1 MHTIDVQ
8 NDTAL
13 RAAERS
19 VDASTARVRRL
30 FDRFVRLIRLDRLV
44 RFDRATLG
52 LASFGLA
59 ASLALAVGTGT
70 AVAQQASGPSS
81 ANAPRSTGRLP
92 VKVVAGKLVAAC
104 DLATSA
110 RRIPANLFI
119 DFDRQCALELH
130 NSAAGRQALDVEGAN
145 PPREVRIIFADLEL
159 SNVGREHGDED
170 FLNDFTK
177 YHSHEIGEDAV
188 VGTIGAGILSRY
200 HVTLDLA
207 NGYLQLDAPRAQGSN
222 AARAVSPS
230 ADDFDVP
237 ITLDAGLVW
246 LPARLPGDISGAM
259 ALGTSRHDAL
269 VDDLIADDLDAPA
282 GDLEFMRI
290 GPLDV
295 ATVLALRP
303 EPSTLAHPD
312 GAIGILGI
320 GFLESFRIEIDRVNR
335 FARIQR
341 TAKRPFPADD
351 RAFFAARVLEEAD
364 ATETFLDAWPDAR
377 LTEEAAR
384 LLVDQ
389 RLEEFA
395 DEPDLRRAI
404 ERYVGSRPKDLRCS
418 TALDLLKALRAEG
431 EETAAVLAGECGLPS
446 AREDRYPES
455 GPQVRSRLG
464 QILYHRGDVD
474 GAWRHFLSAAF
485 NQPDDGT
492 INLYLGRVYEDRG
505 WFERAQSRYVQAIIR
520 PESGPQ
526 AMEGLERVAEALG
539 EDGGLSVDTVDLQ
552 IAGKVYGFGAATR
565 YEPTDGLQPNRR
577 VLVEYFAGA
586 HLDYRAA
593 LGGAL
598 AFEGLASHFGDEY
611 IVPLTY
617 HVSIPKLSPLC
628 TAVAEQVAS
637 RRRATGGIV
646 NVIGGA
652 SMQRATGRHRDAD
665 ALYEMSRQ
673 AVITELGQFS
683 DYEIEI
689 GARTLNGRLVGD
701 VRASGPAD
709 PDLDLMILLAERGVL
724 FPGSSQ
730 VVVHRHVV
738 RANLA
743 ERAGGVP
750 WPEDSDELAYDFD
763 VALSD
768 LVTEHREWLAAQVAM
783 GAEDVPMLGTALD
796 PRQLVVVAFVVD
808 RVTGE
813 VAQAASAR
821 VELTEEEL

>member
-1 MHTIDVQ
+1 VHTIDVH
-8 NDTAL
+8 NETATRARRHSSAFA
-13 RAAERS
+13 RAARALLATGFAVAGAVTGAATTAFAQQPFDPAS
-19 VDASTARVRRL
+19 NPAAGPAPSTAR
-30 FDRFVRLIRLDRLV
+30 
-44 RFDRATLG
+44 
-52 LASFGLA
+52 
-59 ASLALAVGTGT
+59 
-70 AVAQQASGPSS
+70 SS
-81 ANAPRSTGRLP
+81 GRLP
-92 VKVVAGKLVAAC
+92 VTIVAGKLVAAC
-104 DLATSA
+104 DLATNA
-110 RRIPANLFI
+110 RRIPANLFV

-145 PPREVRIIFADLEL
+145 PPREVRIIFPDLEL
-159 SNVGREHGDED
+159 SNVGRAHGDED

-177 YHSHEIGEDAV
+177 YHSHEIGENAV

-200 HVTLDLA
+200 HVTIDLA
-207 NGYLQLDAPRAQGSN
+207 NGYLQLDAPRTQGAN

-237 ITLDAGLVW
+237 ITLDSGLVW
-246 LPARLPGDISGAM
+246 LPARLPGDVTGAM

-269 VDDLIADDLDAPA
+269 IDELVVDDLDAPA
-282 GDLEFMRI
+282 GDVEFLRI

-312 GAIGILGI
+312 GALGILGI
-320 GFLESFRIEIDRVNR
+320 GFLESFRVEIDRVNR

-341 TAKRPFPADD
+341 SAKQPFPADD
-351 RAFFAARVLEEAD
+351 RAFFAARVREEAD
-364 ATETFLDAWPDAR
+364 ATEAFLDAWPEAR

-464 QILYHRGDVD
+464 QILYARGDLD
-474 GAWRHFLSAAF
+474 GAWRHLLSAAF

-505 WFERAQSRYVQAIIR
+505 WLERAQSRYVQAIIV

-526 AMEGLERVAEALG
+526 AMEGLERVALALG
-539 EDGGLSVDTVDLQ
+539 EGGGLSVDTVDLQ

-565 YEPTDGLQPNRR
+565 YRPDADVKPNRR

-586 HLDYRAA
+586 HLDHRAA

-611 IVPLTY
+611 LVPLTY
-617 HVSIPKLSPLC
+617 HVPIPKLSPLC
-628 TAVAEQVAS
+628 TDVAEQVAA
-637 RRRATGGIV
+637 RRGVTGGIV
-646 NVIGGA
+646 NVIDGVSA
-652 SMQRATGRHRDAD
+652 QRAAGRHRDAD
-665 ALYEMSRQ
+665 ALYDMSRQ
-673 AVITELGQFS
+673 AVVTELGQFS
-683 DYEIEI
+683 DYEIDI
-689 GARTLNGRLVGD
+689 VASHADGRLVGD
-701 VRASGPAD
+701 VLASGPAD
-709 PDLDLMILLAERGVL
+709 PDLDLMVLLAERGVL
-724 FPGSSQ
+724 FPGASQ

-743 ERAGGVP
+743 ERAGGVT
-750 WPEDSDELAYDFD
+750 WSEDADELSYRFD
-763 VALSD
+763 VALAD
-768 LVTEHREWLAAQVAM
+768 LVDEHRAWLAAEVAK
-783 GAEDVPMLGTALD
+783 GAEDVPTLGTALD
-796 PRQLVVVAFVVD
+796 PRQLVVVAYLID
-808 RVTGE
+808 RATGE
-813 VAQAASAR
+813 VAQANSAR
-821 VELTEEEL
+821 VELTEQEL